1 MSTQTEPQTI
11 DINKMLYEQPAAPKP
26 PPSPRRLQQPQQQQP
41 ENVPEVKSS
50 FKKDRNHLG
59 TDTADVAVW

>member
-26 PPSPRRLQQPQQQQP
+26 SPKRLQQPQQQQQP
-41 ENVPEVKSS
+41 QNVPEVKLS
-50 FKKDRNHLG
+50 FEKDRNHLNLK
-59 TDTADVAVW
+59 DRRAYCA

>member
-26 PPSPRRLQQPQQQQP
+26 PPSPRRLQQQQQQQQQQQP
-41 ENVPEVKSS
+41 ESVPEVNS
-50 FKKDRNHLG
+50 FLQKI
-59 TDTADVAVW
+59 